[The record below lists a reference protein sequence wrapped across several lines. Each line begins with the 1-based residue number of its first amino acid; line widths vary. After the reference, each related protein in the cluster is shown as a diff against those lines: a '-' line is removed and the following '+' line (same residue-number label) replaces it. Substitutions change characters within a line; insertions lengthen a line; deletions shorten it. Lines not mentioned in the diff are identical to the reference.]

1 MSCLRQTRFQ
11 TPPAREVRELYT
23 IYEKIA
29 RIRIAVKHILQ
40 ESVDKTADSLI
51 IDAKSL

>member
-1 MSCLRQTRFQ
+1 MSCLRQAGFQ
-11 TPPAREVRELYT
+11 TPPASEMRELYT

-29 RIRIAVKHILQ
+29 RIRIAVKRILQ
-40 ESVDKTADSLI
+40 ESIDKTADSLI